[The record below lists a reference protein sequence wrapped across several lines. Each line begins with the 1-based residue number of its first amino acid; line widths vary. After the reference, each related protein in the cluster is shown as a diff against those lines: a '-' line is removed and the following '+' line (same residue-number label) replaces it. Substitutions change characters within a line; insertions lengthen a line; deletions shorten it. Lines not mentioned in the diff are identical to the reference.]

1 MIVIWTGGNLKSMFF
16 GGDVDIVVSVVVLAD
31 GTVGVLGVGPW
42 KDLCEG
48 NVTSWLCFSR
58 ESRTCF

>member
-1 MIVIWTGGNLKSMFF
+1 MFF
-16 GGDVDIVVSVVVLAD
+16 SGDVDVVVPVVVLAD
-31 GTVGVLGVGPW
+31 GAMGVLGIGPW
-42 KDLCEG
+42 EDLDYS